1 MIKTWNF
8 KAWPALFWL
17 LIFLAQG
24 CEKSYLEADSVLIPA
39 GRNLHGPGSVDI
51 MLNGEKT
58 EPELTY
64 DQCGGYWYR
73 IPAEA
78 LDRGDRLIITYTT
91 MEGDTA
97 LFQEELVTS
106 GLWLE
111 PSYYIDSD
119 HKEILKKAEELC
131 HEVEGSF
138 NSARKMQLH
147 LSAYFGSRVYDYSFK
162 DKASESLA
170 IGYGTCMNFSRLFVA
185 LCRSIGIPARTV
197 WGVVYNHDDNGIFD
211 YHHQWAEFQDEDGH
225 WHPLD
230 FGYTTHMDLDDLRY
244 IDLLYG
250 AEENPLLKNRISE
263 YPVLGDVKYFK
274 DYPAA
279 MSGMLGFRLEE
290 DNRPD
295 NMVVSYTFNY

>member
-1 MIKTWNF
+1 MSPRWHIK
-8 KAWPALFWL
+8 ARYGLFWL
-17 LIFLAQG
+17 LVCLSQA
-24 CEKSYLEADSVLIPA
+24 CEKSHLEADSILIPA
-39 GRNLHGPGSVDI
+39 GRNPHGPGSVEI
-51 MLNGEKT
+51 MQNDKRI
-58 EPELTY
+58 EPELSY
-64 DQCGGYWYR
+64 DGCGGYWYR
-73 IPAEA
+73 IPARS
-78 LDRGDRLIITYTT
+78 LDRGDQVIIAYTS

-97 LFQEELVTS
+97 LFQEEVHTS

-119 HKEILKKAEELC
+119 HKEILRKAEELC
-131 HEVEGSF
+131 QDVVGSF
-138 NSARKMQLH
+138 NRARKMQIH
-147 LSAYFGSRVYDYSFK
+147 LSAYFGGKVYDYSFK

-170 IGYGTCMNFSRLFVA
+170 LGYGTCMNFSRVFVA
-185 LCRSIGIPARTV
+185 LCRSVGIPARTV
-197 WGVVYNHDDNGIFD
+197 WGVVNNHDDNGIFD
-211 YHHQWAEFQDEDGH
+211 YHHQWAEFQDEDGY

-250 AEENPLLKNRISE
+250 AEENPLLRNRISE

-290 DNRPD
+290 DRRPD
-295 NMVVSYTFNY
+295 YMLVSYTFDY